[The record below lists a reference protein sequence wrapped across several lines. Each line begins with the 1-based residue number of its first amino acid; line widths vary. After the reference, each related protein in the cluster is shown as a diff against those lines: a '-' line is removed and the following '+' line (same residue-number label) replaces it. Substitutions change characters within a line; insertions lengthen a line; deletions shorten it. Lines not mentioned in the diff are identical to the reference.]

1 MTNIYSPNRFW
12 LYTLRLTAFI
22 CVTVGLITLIEPL
35 LDKKTFKQK
44 CTGKE
49 RIYRDRLDDYSY
61 KLTFESGHQFVD
73 PDVYDLV
80 SINDT
85 IIFKCTPFHYQIV
98 EFRFNDILSISNVRN
113 YYAQIGFGIFFLV
126 SGGILL
132 FFKFRKHEHIQI
144 WSFVIGLVA
153 VFVLIDINKLVQ
165 GNPYGNSSLINEK
178 NLQSGNDKTTY
189 QVDNKETLDELD
201 SDLMTKIIEQKINT
215 PMDSTMT
222 LKCNAYLK
230 TFYSLMIKLL
240 NDKEAQ
246 NEAGKITDLDLSTMI
261 MSNYLVCENAIIL
274 LEKSTISMNNHMQKE
289 LIEYKKKLQLVS
301 DRVMNL
307 YLENVNKPTH
317 NSVQEP

>member
-1 MTNIYSPNRFW
+1 MTKIYRPNRFW

-22 CVTVGLITLIEPL
+22 CVIVGLITLIEPL
-35 LDKKTFKQK
+35 LQKRTFKQK

-98 EFRFNDILSISNVRN
+98 EFSFNDTLSISNVRN
-113 YYAQIGFGIFFLV
+113 YYAQI
-126 SGGILL
+126 
-132 FFKFRKHEHIQI
+132 KFRKHEHIQI
-144 WSFVIGLVA
+144 WSFLIGLVA
-153 VFVLIDINKLVQ
+153 VFVLVDINNLVQ
-165 GNPYGNSSLINEK
+165 GNPYGNSSLIDTK
-178 NLQSGNDKTTY
+178 KLQSRNDKDSY
-189 QVDNKETLDELD
+189 QMNNKKTKDELD
-201 SDLMTKIIEQKINT
+201 NDLMMKIIEQSINT
-215 PMDSTMT
+215 PMDSAMT

-230 TFYSLMIKLL
+230 TCYTLMIKLL

-246 NEAGKITDLDLSTMI
+246 AEAKKITDLDLNTMI
-261 MSNYLVCENAIIL
+261 MSNYLVCENAIVL

-289 LIEYKKKLQLVS
+289 LIEYKKKLQLIS
-301 DRVMNL
+301 ERVMNL
-307 YLENVNKPTH
+307 YLENAN
-317 NSVQEP
+317 

>member
-1 MTNIYSPNRFW
+1 MTKIYRPNRFW

-22 CVTVGLITLIEPL
+22 CVIVGLITLIEPL
-35 LDKKTFKQK
+35 LQKRTFKQK

-49 RIYRDRLDDYSY
+49 RISRDRLDDYSY

-85 IIFKCTPFHYQIV
+85 IIFKCTPFHYTIV
-98 EFRFNDILSISNVRN
+98 EFSFNDTLSISNVRN

-144 WSFVIGLVA
+144 WSFLIGLVA
-153 VFVLIDINKLVQ
+153 VFVLVDINNLVQ
-165 GNPYGNSSLINEK
+165 GNPYGNSSLIDTK
-178 NLQSGNDKTTY
+178 KLQSRNDKDSY
-189 QVDNKETLDELD
+189 QMNNKKTKDELD
-201 SDLMTKIIEQKINT
+201 NDLMMKIIEQSINT
-215 PMDSTMT
+215 PMDSAMT

-230 TFYSLMIKLL
+230 TCYTLMIKLL
-240 NDKEAQ
+240 NNKEAQ
-246 NEAGKITDLDLSTMI
+246 AEAKKITDLDLNTMI
-261 MSNYLVCENAIIL
+261 MSNYLVCENAIVL

-289 LIEYKKKLQLVS
+289 LIEYKKKLQLIS
-301 DRVMNL
+301 ERVMNL
-307 YLENVNKPTH
+307 YLENAN
-317 NSVQEP
+317 